1 MTDFIMFAGPNG
13 SGKSSARD
21 AIVNPVEVVIDPDR
35 IAREINPTSPR
46 SADNPAAR
54 EALRRF
60 DDSIA
65 QRKSV
70 SMETTLTGH
79 TAVMR
84 LQQAKD
90 AGYTVGLIYVAL
102 DNPELNVLRVE
113 ERVRRGG
120 HGIAPDVVR
129 KRVGTSLA
137 NLPRALAIADQ
148 AVVLDNSGPQHRRTM
163 EVAAG
168 RVTYPAEQLPK
179 WLNDQMPDIL
189 AARKNKPTPTVES
202 VQPVS
207 KPKRSAVA
215 GIFDALRRPEPGTP
229 APWAPPPVSMAER
242 LATFERIAA
251 EKARQSGP
259 APDGPNPEPEAD
271 ARPKPSSGPK
281 P

>member
-21 AIVNPVEVVIDPDR
+21 AIANPVDVVIDPDR
-35 IAREINPTSPR
+35 IAREINPEAPR
-46 SADNPAAR
+46 SVDTPAAK

-60 DDSIA
+60 ERSIA
-65 QRKSV
+65 EGKSV

-102 DNPELNVLRVE
+102 DNPEMNVSRVA

-129 KRVGTSLA
+129 KRVGTSQA
-137 NLPRALAIADQ
+137 NLPRALAIVDQ
-148 AVVLDNSGPQHRRTM
+148 AVVLDNSGKQHERVM
-163 EVAAG
+163 ETAAG
-168 RVTYPAEQLPK
+168 RVTYLAERLPK
-179 WLNDQMPDIL
+179 WLNDQMPEIL
-189 AARKNKPTPTVES
+189 TALKNRPATAPES
-202 VQPVS
+202 VQPS
-207 KPKRSAVA
+207 AKPKRSAVA
-215 GIFDALRRPEPGTP
+215 GIFDALRRPEPSSP
-229 APWAPPPVSMAER
+229 APWAPPPVPMAER
-242 LATFERIAA
+242 LAAFERIAA
-251 EKARQSGP
+251 ERAKQSSP
-259 APDGPNPEPEAD
+259 MPRDAEPEIGLGP
-271 ARPKPSSGPK
+271 RPSTGPK

>member
-35 IAREINPTSPR
+35 IAREIKPSAPR
-46 SADNPAAR
+46 SVDNPAAR

-60 DDSIA
+60 DQSIA
-65 QRKSV
+65 QRKSI

-102 DNPELNVLRVE
+102 NDPELNVLRVE

-148 AVVLDNSGPQHRRTM
+148 AVVLDNSGKQHQRVM

-168 RVTYPAEQLPK
+168 RVTYLAEQLPK
-179 WLNDQMPDIL
+179 WLHDQMPEIL
-189 AARKNKPTPTVES
+189 TALKTKPAPAPDSLE
-202 VQPVS
+202 PPA
-207 KPKRSAVA
+207 KPRRSAVA
-215 GIFDALRRPEPGTP
+215 GIFDALRRPESTAP
-229 APWAPPPVSMAER
+229 APWTSPPVPMAER
-242 LATFERIAA
+242 LAVFERAAA
-251 EKARQSGP
+251 EKAQKQKGR
-259 APDGPNPEPEAD
+259 AAEPEPEGD
-271 ARPKPSSGPK
+271 IPPKPSKGPK

>member
-35 IAREINPTSPR
+35 IAREINPSAPR
-46 SADNPAAR
+46 SVDNPAAR

-60 DDSIA
+60 DQSIA
-65 QRKSV
+65 QGKSI

-90 AGYTVGLIYVAL
+90 AGYAVGLIYVAL
-102 DNPELNVLRVE
+102 NDPELNVLRVE

-148 AVVLDNSGPQHRRTM
+148 AVVLDNSGKQHQRIM

-168 RVTYPAEQLPK
+168 QVTYLAEQLPD
-179 WLNDQMPDIL
+179 WLTQQMPTIL
-189 AARKNKPTPTVES
+189 ASLKARTGAATEQALEPTAGARPSLVSS
-202 VQPVS
+202 VFS
-207 KPKRSAVA
+207 
-215 GIFDALRRPEPGTP
+215 ALRRPETEAA
-229 APWAPPPVSMAER
+229 APWTTPPVPMAER
-242 LATFERIAA
+242 LAVFERAAA
-251 EKARQSGP
+251 ETARKKAG
-259 APDGPNPEPEAD
+259 AAEPEPEGD
-271 ARPKPSSGPK
+271 APPKPSKGPK